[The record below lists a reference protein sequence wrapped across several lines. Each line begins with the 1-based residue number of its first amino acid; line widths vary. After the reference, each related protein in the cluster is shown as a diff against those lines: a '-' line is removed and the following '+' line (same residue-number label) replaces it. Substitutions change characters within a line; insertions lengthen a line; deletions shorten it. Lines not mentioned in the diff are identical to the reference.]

1 MEKSDLKYPAIY
13 KHFKDKYYATMGIS
27 EPIECRTLI
36 NICRL
41 REVDAVALIKMT
53 VNHTE
58 RFEEIKIFEMDETWY
73 HLKEDCKEK
82 LVLYKSLYDNHG
94 AYARDIYMFSS
105 EVDKEKY
112 PDVTQKYRFELF
124 NY

>member
-1 MEKSDLKYPAIY
+1 MRKLKYPAIY
-13 KHFKDKYYATMGIS
+13 KHFKSKYYATMGIS
-27 EPIECRTLI
+27 EPIECQTLI
-36 NICRL
+36 NICKL

-53 VNHTE
+53 VEHTE
-58 RFEEIKIFEMDETWY
+58 SLEEIKIFEMDGAWH

-94 AYARDIYMFSS
+94 AYARDLEMFIS

-112 PDVTQKYRFELF
+112 PDITQKYRFEEVK
-124 NY
+124 Y